1 LLLCHH
7 YFIILLCV
15 NNIIRDVSCCF
26 FSSFHCY
33 HYGIICRYFTFLFYK
48 LINKRHNL
56 RQFIILFVINNALRY
71 QMVVFDVIC
80 CCFRLFDGISGCFD
94 GVSGC
99 LLIWLSVHLSVQVCM
114 SVRVSFHTLIQAL
127 NADTISNQF
136 NSIFFIELIE
146 IIFHSLSF
154 VCEFLIISFLINIS
168 FHFILSFHF
177 VIHCFDEIFVFTLFW
192 RQYHKIILCCI
203 WHFSF
208 FSFIL
213 NSI

>member
-1 LLLCHH
+1 LVLCYFAIFPSSLLVAFLTFINWCVRFYAAFKWILTRHICAIFIQKKHWFCTLLLCHH

-99 LLIWLSVHLSVQVCM
+99 SLIWLSVHLSVRVCM
-114 SVRVSFHTLIQAL
+114 SVCVSFHTLIQEM
-127 NADTISNQF
+127 NAGTISNQF

-146 IIFHSLSF
+146 IILRS
-154 VCEFLIISFLINIS
+154 
-168 FHFILSFHF
+168 
-177 VIHCFDEIFVFTLFW
+177 
-192 RQYHKIILCCI
+192 
-203 WHFSF
+203 
-208 FSFIL
+208 
-213 NSI
+213 